1 MYRIYAIVISVL
13 SAYIMWEM
21 TNSGINMKTAK
32 KQEKKNIHLKK
43 KTQDEE
49 CTLLDIKTLE
59 TIIGGRR
66 CGAS

>member
-32 KQEKKNIHLKK
+32 KQEKKKH
-43 KTQDEE
+43 TFEE
-49 CTLLDIKTLE
+49 KNP
-59 TIIGGRR
+59 G
-66 CGAS
+66 